1 MAPRACSDRA
11 EGESLVDELR
21 AQLAETLS
29 RIDILT
35 QERDEAREEVRRLRR
50 AQYSQKKSSREVQ
63 PRAQRQEVLRRDLSD
78 SRIHIATSSTR
89 RDRSSFSHETASNAH
104 RRHSLCSTR
113 TAASDSAL
121 QVTNTFIANPRD
133 EPSSASTSSDTQ
145 DKGDEEIA
153 NTTSTSRTQSQRKS
167 VRFRCPSPQTSSGP
181 PDSRLT
187 YEELQKL
194 FEEVS
199 FSSSGPKPPP
209 NHNGMH
215 VHSVETN
222 RKHRSAKMKRRNSL
236 GSTYDYFTNTNF
248 TGRSSSDSA
257 TANRR
262 TNGMQQRA
270 QSASNVQS
278 TTNTPAN
285 TN

>member
-1 MAPRACSDRA
+1 MAPLACSGRA

-63 PRAQRQEVLRRDLSD
+63 PRAQRQEVLRRGLSD

-89 RDRSSFSHETASNAH
+89 RDRSSFSHESASNAH

-113 TAASDSAL
+113 ATASDSAL
-121 QVTNTFIANPRD
+121 QVTNTLIANPRD
-133 EPSSASTSSDTQ
+133 VPSSASLSSDTQ

-153 NTTSTSRTQSQRKS
+153 NNTSTSRTQSQRKS
-167 VRFRCPSPQTSSGP
+167 VRFRCPSPQTFSGP
-181 PDSRLT
+181 PDSPPT
-187 YEELQKL
+187 YEELQKR

-199 FSSSGPKPPP
+199 LSSSGSKQ
-209 NHNGMH
+209 NNGIH

-222 RKHRSAKMKRRNSL
+222 RKHRSPKMTRRNSL

-278 TTNTPAN
+278 TTNTPTN